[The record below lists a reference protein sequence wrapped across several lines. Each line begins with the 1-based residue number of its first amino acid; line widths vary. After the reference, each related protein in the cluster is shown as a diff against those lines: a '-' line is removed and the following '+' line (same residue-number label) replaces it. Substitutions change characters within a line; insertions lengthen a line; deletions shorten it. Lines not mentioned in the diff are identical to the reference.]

1 MFAGVSVDS
10 YSLQGLWVSVIP
22 ICSDES
28 FLSNKLMHFFVF
40 IFIFRDMMLSLPFL
54 ISLVSFKIFLDGQ
67 DGRK

>member
-1 MFAGVSVDS
+1 M
-10 YSLQGLWVSVIP
+10 SVIP